1 MNLSL
6 TKLEL
11 KYKLTL
17 FTLMLIVL
25 NIIFYFFIYSP
36 QREEICTLNNQLELQ
51 QQQIKV
57 VEDFISKHPDI
68 TAYDSELNSK
78 LDKINKMIPENP
90 DVSLFIDEISKLAIQ
105 SSIQINNIT
114 PGELVD
120 KNNYREFKIVLKIS
134 GDYFD
139 LLKFLQA
146 LNGLDRLTSVSTIQT
161 SAKGNIVES
170 DLALVVYCYGSS
182 KDPAGEKAKATK
194 SSASKTN

>member
-17 FTLMLIVL
+17 FSLILIIL

-36 QREEICTLNNQLELQ
+36 QSEEICTLNNQLELE

-57 VEDFISKHPDI
+57 IEDFINNHPDI
-68 TAYDSELNSK
+68 NAYDNELNSK

-90 DVSLFIDEISKLAIQ
+90 DVSLFIDEISKIAIQ

-114 PGELVD
+114 
-120 KNNYREFKIVLKIS
+120 S
-134 GDYFD
+134 W
-139 LLKFLQA
+139 
-146 LNGLDRLTSVSTIQT
+146 
-161 SAKGNIVES
+161 
-170 DLALVVYCYGSS
+170 
-182 KDPAGEKAKATK
+182 
-194 SSASKTN
+194 

>member
-17 FTLMLIVL
+17 FSLILIIL

-36 QREEICTLNNQLELQ
+36 QSEEICTLNNQLELE

-57 VEDFISKHPDI
+57 IEDFISNHPDI
-68 TAYDSELNSK
+68 NAYDNELNSK

-90 DVSLFIDEISKLAIQ
+90 DVSLFIDEISKIAIQ
-105 SSIQINNIT
+105 SSIQISNIT

-120 KNNYREFKIVLKIS
+120 KNNYREFRIALKIS

-139 LLKFLQA
+139 FLKFLQA
-146 LNGLDRLTSVSTIQT
+146 LNRLDRLTSISTIQA

-182 KDPAGEKAKATK
+182 KDSSGENAKATK

>member
-17 FTLMLIVL
+17 FSLILIIL

-36 QREEICTLNNQLELQ
+36 QSEEICTLNNQLELE

-57 VEDFISKHPDI
+57 IEDFISNHPDI
-68 TAYDSELNSK
+68 NAYDNELNSK

-90 DVSLFIDEISKLAIQ
+90 DVSLFIDEISKIAIQ

-120 KNNYREFKIVLKIS
+120 KNN
-134 GDYFD
+134 
-139 LLKFLQA
+139 
-146 LNGLDRLTSVSTIQT
+146 
-161 SAKGNIVES
+161 
-170 DLALVVYCYGSS
+170 
-182 KDPAGEKAKATK
+182 
-194 SSASKTN
+194 